1 MKNYY
6 QILDLQPEATDAQI
20 KKQYKKMLRA
30 WKVENFTGND
40 DIRLA
45 EEKTRLIDEAY
56 DTLSDPIRREA
67 YDQTFKT
74 YTNSEDLPV
83 NPLIPAEDSRNVSA
97 DLVANVPVA
106 EERGVSTSRYS
117 LMILVGL
124 GVILL
129 SLLAFILIN
138 LKGNSTTEISPAL
151 MTGLSSVASITPD
164 GMNATPVTQETPV
177 TTENLATDEPT
188 VIPTIAFTASDPATC
203 QSAAILPVV
212 SAETDALFASVS
224 AEDWTIGPKSA
235 AITLYEYSDFQCP
248 FCAKSA
254 PVVKQLQAAYPK
266 DVRVVFRH
274 FPLSSIHPNAALASQ
289 AAEAAGVQNK
299 FWQMHDLLFEKQS
312 EWSGLSTDDFKTW
325 LKDKA
330 KSLNLNS
337 NQFMIDLVSDKITQK
352 VSKSEA
358 NALASGLNSTPT
370 LLFNKI
376 RYQGR
381 TDLESLTSIVEYFL
395 LPKKGYTACPEM
407 TIDPEK
413 TYTASIKTEKGDV
426 VIELYPKQAP
436 VAVNSFVFL
445 VRNNWFTGS
454 SFFRVIPGFVAQA
467 GDPSNSSL
475 GEPGYLFTNEVTPAL
490 RFDKPGVMGMAN
502 SGNNDNGSQF
512 FITYAP
518 VPDLDGKYTIFGQV
532 IEGMDV
538 LSSLRPR
545 NPSSDQILVTPDA
558 ILSITIV
565 EK

>member
-6 QILDLQPEATDAQI
+6 QILDLQPGATDAQI
-20 KKQYKKMLRA
+20 KKQFKLLSRA
-30 WKVENFTGND
+30 WKAENFTSSD

-45 EEKTRLIDEAY
+45 EDKTRLIDEAY

-74 YTNSEDLPV
+74 YANPEDLPV
-83 NPLIPAEDSRNVSA
+83 NPLIPADDSRNILDV
-97 DLVANVPVA
+97 LA
-106 EERGVSTSRYS
+106 EKDSLAEQQGVSKSRYS
-117 LMILVGL
+117 LMILAGL

-129 SLLAFILIN
+129 SLLVFILIN
-138 LKGNSTTEISPAL
+138 LKSGSTTDITPTL
-151 MTGLSSVASITPD
+151 MTGLGSVASMTPA
-164 GMNATPVTQETPV
+164 GTNATPEVTSPVDLTPTAV
-177 TTENLATDEPT
+177 DTTVVPT
-188 VIPTIAFTASDPATC
+188 VAFTASDPAIC
-203 QSAAILPVV
+203 QPAAIIPVV
-212 SAETDALFASVS
+212 SAETDALFASAS
-224 AEDWTIGPKSA
+224 AEDWVIGPVTA
-235 AITLYEYSDFQCP
+235 AISIYEYSDFQCP
-248 FCAKSA
+248 FCAKAA

-289 AAEAAGVQNK
+289 AAEAAGTQNK

-312 EWSGLSTDDFKTW
+312 EWSGLSTDEFKTW
-325 LKDKA
+325 LQDKA
-330 KSLNLNS
+330 KSLNLNA
-337 NQFMIDLVSDKITQK
+337 NQFMLDLVSDEIVQK
-352 VSKSEA
+352 VSKSESD
-358 NALASGLNSTPT
+358 ALASGLNSTPT

-381 TDLESLTSIVEYFL
+381 TDVESLTSIVEYFL

-413 TYTASIKTEKGDV
+413 TYIATIKTEKGDV

-436 VAVNSFVFL
+436 WAVNSFVFL
-445 VRNNWFTGS
+445 VRNNWFAGS

-475 GEPGYLFTNEVTPAL
+475 GGPGYQFTNEVTPAL
-490 RFDKPGVMGMAN
+490 RFDKPGVLGMAN

-558 ILSITIV
+558 IISITIE